1 MNNEQL
7 IQNLR
12 IRARIR
18 STATGRKSIE
28 EGKPDRLIELLEN
41 AADTI
46 EVLDQAVY
54 FWQEKYQR
62 ERRRV
67 YEQAN

>member
-1 MNNEQL
+1 MMNNQQL
-7 IQNLR
+7 TQELR
-12 IRARIR
+12 E
-18 STATGRKSIE
+18 KSRFA
-28 EGKPDRLIELLEN
+28 KNQYDELLER

-46 EVLDQAVY
+46 EVLDQAID
-54 FWQEKYQR
+54 FWKEKYQR